1 MMKGRFWKLHSPP
14 HSGPP
19 VCVQAEF
26 LAAELRVCVCLTME
40 AAITSDDV
48 VRAGGFGARDD
59 LGSLLPVAIE
69 STDFEAS
76 LRDARDYEEPQGERN
91 SPGNLESEKR

>member
-1 MMKGRFWKLHSPP
+1 MVNMLL
-14 HSGPP
+14 
-19 VCVQAEF
+19 CALL
-26 LAAELRVCVCLTME
+26 LALRYVCLTME

-76 LRDARDYEEPQGERN
+76 LRDARDYEEPQGETN

>member
-1 MMKGRFWKLHSPP
+1 
-14 HSGPP
+14 
-19 VCVQAEF
+19 
-26 LAAELRVCVCLTME
+26 ME

-59 LGSLLPVAIE
+59 LGSLLLVAIE

-76 LRDARDYEEPQGERN
+76 LCDARDYEEPQGETN
-91 SPGNLESEKR
+91 SPGNLESEKRVNLDLLISVWFIIMWKLRK